1 MTNEPRRTTA
11 DADRLPEAKGGR
23 SSETLDDQAFMR
35 YSRQLLLQDIG
46 VEGQQRLQAAT
57 VLLAGL
63 GGLGSPAALYL
74 AAAGVGTLLLADDD
88 ALHITNLQRQILY
101 RTADLGRSKA
111 ELAQRELTAL
121 NPGGRY
127 LPLTRRLAGD
137 WLDEQVARAD
147 LVLDCSDNMATRHAI
162 NAACVRRG
170 LPLISA
176 SAVGFDGQ
184 LLIVRPP
191 WREGCYACL
200 FPEKEEVQ
208 RNCRTAGVLGPVV
221 GMMGT
226 LQALEAIKL
235 LCGLH
240 GDSPDQLRLFDGKT
254 LQWRTLRLNRDPHC
268 PVCAAALAR
277 PASTAGTAR
286 RTL

>member
-1 MTNEPRRTTA
+1 MINEPRRTTA
-11 DADRLPEAKGGR
+11 DADRLPEAKSGR
-23 SSETLDDQAFMR
+23 SSEALDDQAFLR

-137 WLDEQVARAD
+137 WLDEQVARA
-147 LVLDCSDNMATRHAI
+147 VA
-162 NAACVRRG
+162 
-170 LPLISA
+170 
-176 SAVGFDGQ
+176 
-184 LLIVRPP
+184 
-191 WREGCYACL
+191 
-200 FPEKEEVQ
+200 
-208 RNCRTAGVLGPVV
+208 
-221 GMMGT
+221 
-226 LQALEAIKL
+226 
-235 LCGLH
+235 
-240 GDSPDQLRLFDGKT
+240 
-254 LQWRTLRLNRDPHC
+254 
-268 PVCAAALAR
+268 
-277 PASTAGTAR
+277 
-286 RTL
+286 